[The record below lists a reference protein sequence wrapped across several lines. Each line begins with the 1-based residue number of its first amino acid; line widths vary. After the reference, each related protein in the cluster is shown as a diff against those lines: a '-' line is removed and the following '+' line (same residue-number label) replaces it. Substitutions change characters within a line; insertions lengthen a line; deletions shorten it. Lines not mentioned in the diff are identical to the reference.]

1 MLPSRSAAARQPP
14 AAAPVFAALGDETR
28 LGLLQRLSA
37 HGPLSITR
45 LSEGTGVTRQ
55 AITRH
60 LDALGRAGLVRDVRQ
75 GRERVFALDVKRLEK
90 ARQYLDSVAAQ
101 WDAAAARL
109 KAFVEKEE

>member
-1 MLPSRSAAARQPP
+1 MSRSRGAAALKVSE
-14 AAAPVFAALGDETR
+14 AVPVFAALGDHTR
-28 LGLLQRLSA
+28 LALLGRLSTD
-37 HGPLSITR
+37 GPLSITH

-60 LDALGRAGLVRDVRQ
+60 LHTLGRAGLVRDTRR

-90 ARQYLDSVAAQ
+90 AKHYLDHVASE

-109 KAFVEKEE
+109 KAFVEDET